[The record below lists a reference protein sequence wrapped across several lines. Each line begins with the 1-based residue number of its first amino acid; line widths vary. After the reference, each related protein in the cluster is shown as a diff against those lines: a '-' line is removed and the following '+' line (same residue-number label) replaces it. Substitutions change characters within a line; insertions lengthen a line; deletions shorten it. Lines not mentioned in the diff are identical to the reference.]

1 MLSLKQIAM
10 IFVNLL
16 KRHVLHY
23 LIIELSPLNAS
34 RNCDELSCNCV
45 IEAYIDYAFD

>member
-34 RNCDELSCNCV
+34 RNCDELSGNCV